1 MEEKRKDQRKYSKFY
16 KISEIYFKNTNKL
29 HTQKPQI
36 RDLQINKYLQNN
48 AKNQRWGRN
57 KGSEKETAGDSQGGK
72 AHAMSSCFWV
82 ETAEFRGTVPKG
94 NPISKNPTVG
104 KAVFR

>member
-1 MEEKRKDQRKYSKFY
+1 MEEKRKDQRKYSKLY

-48 AKNQRWGRN
+48 AKNQR
-57 KGSEKETAGDSQGGK
+57 
-72 AHAMSSCFWV
+72 
-82 ETAEFRGTVPKG
+82 
-94 NPISKNPTVG
+94 
-104 KAVFR
+104 